1 MEKDIEDKVE
11 PEDIINNRQGVDII
25 TDTEQS
31 GGISEGEEKY
41 VKTTLVGSSTEG
53 GEPSMKSM
61 TMNGYDAS
69 MKMNDYDY
77 EGTNKNKCT
86 SKRGGRCIQHGML
99 CKKNVISKRAWVKGK
114 NGIFGWR
121 TTRQTTYLCTDY

>member
-1 MEKDIEDKVE
+1 MKK
-11 PEDIINNRQGVDII
+11 
-25 TDTEQS
+25 T
-31 GGISEGEEKY
+31 SE
-41 VKTTLVGSSTEG
+41 GSSTEG

-61 TMNGYDAS
+61 TMNGY
-69 MKMNDYDY
+69 DYDY